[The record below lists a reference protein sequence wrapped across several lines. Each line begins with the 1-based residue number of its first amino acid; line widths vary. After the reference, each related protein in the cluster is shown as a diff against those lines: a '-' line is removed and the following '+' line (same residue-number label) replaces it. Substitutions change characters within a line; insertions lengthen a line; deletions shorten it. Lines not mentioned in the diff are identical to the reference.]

1 MIDLKFIRNNPDLV
15 KENIKKKFQSSKLKL
30 IDELLEKDELYRKYQ
45 IKIQELRHQR
55 NTLSSEIGNLKRNGE
70 DSSKLLKISAKL
82 PEKLEELEKIQ
93 EELLLRISEIHL
105 QIPNMIHESVPIG
118 KDSTQNVEI
127 WNSGKPKNPVYEII
141 NHAEIATALGIADF
155 EISAKTSG
163 NGFYYLKGD
172 LALLNMALINFA
184 RDYMV

>member
-70 DSSKLLKISAKL
+70 DS
-82 PEKLEELEKIQ
+82 
-93 EELLLRISEIHL
+93 
-105 QIPNMIHESVPIG
+105 
-118 KDSTQNVEI
+118 
-127 WNSGKPKNPVYEII
+127 
-141 NHAEIATALGIADF
+141 
-155 EISAKTSG
+155 
-163 NGFYYLKGD
+163 
-172 LALLNMALINFA
+172 
-184 RDYMV
+184 